1 MMRRF
6 EIHRNDVFVGEGVMF
21 EGDDALVV
29 TNVKTGPYSRVTRR
43 TLGDLEDWLRR
54 TNGVLVWIDPP
65 PLTEQEAEALAEIC
79 TIANPQECHRPAPW
93 PLDFY

>member
-6 EIHRNDVFVGEGVMF
+6 EIHRNVCFVGEGVQF

-29 TNVKTGPYSRVTRR
+29 TNVQTGPYHRVTRR
-43 TLGDLEDWLRR
+43 TLGDLEDWLSR
-54 TNGVLVWIDPP
+54 TDGVLVWVDPP
-65 PLTEQEAEALAEIC
+65 IEEQKAAIKAS
-79 TIANPQECHRPAPW
+79 W